1 MKKLLFLGAMIVATI
16 NVIKADNASA
26 FLSPRAQS
34 QITQIVPAEKSAKS
48 EKCTSCC
55 SSSLALSPRA
65 ASQLTRIVTAAPN
78 DRDLAHVTSTL
89 SPRSQAQ
96 LDERQA
102 RQFEVAPLK

>member
-65 ASQLTRIVTAAPN
+65 ASQQTRIVAVSN
-78 DRDLAHVTSTL
+78 DPDLAHVTSTL
-89 SPRSQAQ
+89 SPRAQAQ

-102 RQFEVAPLK
+102 RQFEVAPVK